1 MQVRQPTFAG
11 SWYPDTAEACQREI
25 DQFMRERPLPDSVP
39 ALPLGGVLPHAGWYY
54 SGSVACQV
62 LAALGTGPAPD
73 GLVIFGRH
81 MHPGETPVLMDH
93 GAWATPLGDLPIDE
107 DLAAYLIERFA
118 FSVESPRTPN
128 RDNTIELQLPFIR
141 HFFGAVP
148 ILPIGVPPSSEALR
162 IADAVAAYA
171 REKDRRLRVVGSTD
185 LTHYGPNYGYTGHG
199 SGAQAV
205 AWVREE
211 NDRRLIE
218 AVLALAPGRVVD
230 EGLRRGNACCAGAAA
245 AAIQAA
251 MGLGARQ
258 GQMLAYATSYD
269 KSPGES
275 FVGYAGILLA

>member
-11 SWYPDTAEACQREI
+11 SWYPDTADACRREI
-25 DQFMRERPLPDSVP
+25 DQFMQERPLPQTLP
-39 ALPLGGVLPHAGWYY
+39 AAPLGGIVPHAGWYY
-54 SGSVACQV
+54 SGGLACHV
-62 LAALGTGPAPD
+62 LAALAQGPKAD
-73 GLVIFGRH
+73 GVVIFGRH
-81 MHPGETPVLMDH
+81 MHPDETPVLMDR
-93 GAWATPLGDLPIDE
+93 GAWATPLGELPIDE
-107 DLAAYLIERFA
+107 DLAAHLVARFP
-118 FSVESPRTPN
+118 FKVESPRSPN

-141 HFFGAVP
+141 HFFGTVP
-148 ILPIGVPPSSEALR
+148 IMPVGVPPSAEALR

-171 REKDRRLRVVGSTD
+171 QAGDRKLKIVGSTD

-211 NDRRLIE
+211 NDRRLID

-245 AAIQAA
+245 AALQAA
-251 MGLGARQ
+251 MGIGARR

>member
-1 MQVRQPTFAG
+1 
-11 SWYPDTAEACQREI
+11 
-25 DQFMRERPLPDSVP
+25 
-39 ALPLGGVLPHAGWYY
+39 
-54 SGSVACQV
+54 
-62 LAALGTGPAPD
+62 
-73 GLVIFGRH
+73 
-81 MHPGETPVLMDH
+81 
-93 GAWATPLGDLPIDE
+93 
-107 DLAAYLIERFA
+107 
-118 FSVESPRTPN
+118 
-128 RDNTIELQLPFIR
+128 
-141 HFFGAVP
+141 
-148 ILPIGVPPSSEALR
+148 
-162 IADAVAAYA
+162 VAAYA